1 MHTQTPD
8 APRSFLPALRDE
20 EGHMI
25 RGFLPRLFSFDYC
38 RAEFN
43 VYTYADRY
51 LPDYD
56 GAEWEFVALPNTHGG
71 GFMMPSG
78 DEWEFYNPDNRCEL
92 TVSAGAAGIIITA
105 LVLNHRSW
113 MYDRNDEPDLCKHYI
128 LRHRQLMEYALE
140 HPESNAIFRA
150 LD

>member
-1 MHTQTPD
+1 MHTQTLD
-8 APRSFLPALRDE
+8 APRSFVPATVQVDRR
-20 EGHMI
+20 MI
-25 RGFLPRLFSFDYC
+25 PKFLPKLFSFDYC

-56 GAEWEFVALPNTHGG
+56 GGEWQFVALSKSYG
-71 GFMMPSG
+71 GFMKPDG
-78 DEWEFYNPDNRCEL
+78 DVWLFDNPDNGCCL
-92 TVSAGAAGIIITA
+92 KVSAEAAGIIITA

-113 MYDRNDEPDLCKHYI
+113 MYDRNDEPSLCKHYI

>member
-1 MHTQTPD
+1 MHTLTPE
-8 APRSFLPALRDE
+8 APRSALPATLAVER
-20 EGHMI
+20 HMI
-25 RGFLPRLFSFDYC
+25 HKFLPRLFSFDYC
-38 RAEFN
+38 RAELN

-56 GAEWEFVALPNTHGG
+56 GAEWRFVALAKTHGG

-78 DEWEFYNPDNRCEL
+78 DEWAFFNPDNDCEL
-92 TVSAGAAGIIITA
+92 AVSAEAAGIIITA

-113 MYDRNDEPDLCKHYI
+113 MYDRNDEPSLCKHYI